1 MQIGAKGIE
10 NMLVTMVLKE
20 NKKNYEILKPK
31 PITFLLPLRFKCI
44 ALPTQV

>member
-20 NKKNYEILKPK
+20 NEKTMK
-31 PITFLLPLRFKCI
+31 FLNLNQLPFCFL
-44 ALPTQV
+44 